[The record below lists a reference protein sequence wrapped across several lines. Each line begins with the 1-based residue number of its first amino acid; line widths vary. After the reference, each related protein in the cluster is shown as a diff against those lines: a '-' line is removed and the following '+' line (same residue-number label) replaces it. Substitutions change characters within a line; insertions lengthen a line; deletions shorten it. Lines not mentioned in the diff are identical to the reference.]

1 MKKETKKALKKT
13 EKKNVINAKT
23 KIVDIKNGENLT
35 VLLNETQA
43 WEHGISATDKASMI
57 I

>member
-1 MKKETKKALKKT
+1 MTKKTKKLSSKT

-35 VLLNETQA
+35 ILLNETQA